1 MLFQKSL
8 KRSFKKK
15 LFFLFYSCMI
25 STALSSRSSNHSSV
39 SSNLLLIPS
48 GYFFLSVTV
57 FFSSVLFFFIIPNSL
72 IKLLLCSSI
81 ILPSSVSIFIIITLN
96 SLWVTCLSPFHLNLL
111 VKLCLFS
118 LFEAYSSIFSFCLI
132 LCVYYITLSVTVGML
147 LNLASFNHKTG
158 RGGKSVYLMGLW

>member
-1 MLFQKSL
+1 
-8 KRSFKKK
+8 
-15 LFFLFYSCMI
+15 MI

-96 SLWVTCLSPFHLNLL
+96 SLWVTCLSPFHLTLL
-111 VKLCLFS
+111 LKLCLFP
-118 LFEAYSSIFSFCLI
+118 LFETYSSIFSFCLI
-132 LCVYYITLSVTVGML
+132 LCVYYIRWVGYTFQFWPSIGDIIQWHCIGARQRTSLWSPELYALWLPLLSPVVVGPTM
-147 LNLASFNHKTG
+147 
-158 RGGKSVYLMGLW
+158 